1 MTYVTVITKKCM
13 QCGEQGTMTVWDDD
27 YQRYLN
33 GANIQDAFSDLLAPA
48 REQILSGTHPQC
60 WEEIFRDI
68 EDDE

>member
-1 MTYVTVITKKCM
+1 MSYRTVITKRCM
-13 QCGEQGTMTVWDDD
+13 QCGQQGTMTVWEDD

-33 GANIQDAFSDLLAPA
+33 GAHIQDAFPDLLAPA